1 MFYNMYIQM
10 NFKHT
15 LKHKNDD
22 FWRCLFNANS
32 IAVIGAKAAMGTWG
46 YDAIKAATDAVKAN
60 PKRKAY
66 PVNPNETEIMGLKV
80 YKNVADIPAPVEMA
94 IIVVP
99 AGAVPQV
106 FRDCAAKGV
115 KSAVVISAGFGE
127 VDNNGAKLQ
136 DEINQIAREGGIRFI
151 GPNCTGHADFHTRVG
166 SIGFADMI
174 PTGNMALLSQSGTLG
189 LSIMQIAAA
198 RGIGFSKFVS
208 TGNEADLRLE
218 DYLEYLAND
227 DNTHVISLYIEG
239 LREGRRFFNL
249 AKEITRKKPIIAV
262 KSGTTSGAAKAAR
275 SHTGALSGSDT
286 IYTAAFKQ
294 SGVIRVQDEEEMCDA
309 AICYSLLPLPR
320 GNRVAILTIGGGFGV
335 MTAEDCEKEGLEI
348 AELQPQTIK
357 KMQAIMPS
365 RWVPGNPVDLVGIR
379 TGGKDNTGERC
390 LQFLLED
397 KNVDAIISLLPPMML
412 PPATVNAMKP
422 EQLKAMLKEVESSQA
437 KLYKQLKEYE
447 KPLVYIRRWSPPTAK
462 GVDTTP
468 KMMIPE
474 YSHPRRA
481 ARVFRYLAAYRK
493 YLLQ

>member
-1 MFYNMYIQM
+1 MKTNASLQ
-10 NFKHT
+10 
-15 LKHKNDD
+15 LKTES
-22 FWRCLFNANS
+22 FWRYLFDAKS
-32 IAVIGAKAAMGTWG
+32 IAVIGAKDALGTWG
-46 YDAIKAATDAVKAN
+46 YDAIKAATDSVKAN

-66 PVNPNETEIMGLKV
+66 PVNPNETKIMGLKV
-80 YKNVADIPAPVEMA
+80 YKSILDIPGPVEMA

-99 AGAVPQV
+99 AGVVPQV
-106 FRDCAAKGV
+106 FRQCAEK
-115 KSAVVISAGFGE
+115 KIKTAVIISAGFGE
-127 VDNNGAKLQ
+127 VDANGAKLQ
-136 DEINQIAREGGIRFI
+136 DEINKIAKESGIRFI
-151 GPNCTGHADFHTRVG
+151 GPNCTGHADFHTRVC

-174 PTGNMALLSQSGTLG
+174 PTGQMALLSQSGTLG
-189 LSIMQIAAA
+189 LSIMQTAAR

-208 TGNEADLRLE
+208 TGNEANLRLE

-309 AICYSLLPLPR
+309 AICYSRLPLPR

-335 MTAEDCEKEGLEI
+335 VTAEDCENEGMEI
-348 AELQPQTIK
+348 ATLQPETIK
-357 KMQAIMPS
+357 KMRAIMPS

-379 TGGKDNTGERC
+379 TGSGDNTGERC
-390 LQFLLED
+390 LQLLLED
-397 KNVDAIISLLPPMML
+397 KNVDAIISLLPPML
-412 PPATVNAMKP
+412 LPATMINAMKP
-422 EQLKAMLKEVESSQA
+422 AQLKAMLAEAEKSQA
-437 KLYKQLKEYE
+437 KLYKQLKEYD
-447 KPLVYIRRWSPPTAK
+447 KPLVYVRRWSPPVAS
-462 GVDTTP
+462 GVDSTIKT
-468 KMMIPE
+468 MIPE
-474 YSHPRRA
+474 YDHPRRA

>member
-1 MFYNMYIQM
+1 
-10 NFKHT
+10 
-15 LKHKNDD
+15 
-22 FWRCLFNANS
+22 
-32 IAVIGAKAAMGTWG
+32 
-46 YDAIKAATDAVKAN
+46 
-60 PKRKAY
+60 
-66 PVNPNETEIMGLKV
+66 
-80 YKNVADIPAPVEMA
+80 
-94 IIVVP
+94 
-99 AGAVPQV
+99 
-106 FRDCAAKGV
+106 
-115 KSAVVISAGFGE
+115 
-127 VDNNGAKLQ
+127 
-136 DEINQIAREGGIRFI
+136 
-151 GPNCTGHADFHTRVG
+151 
-166 SIGFADMI
+166 
-174 PTGNMALLSQSGTLG
+174 
-189 LSIMQIAAA
+189 
-198 RGIGFSKFVS
+198 
-208 TGNEADLRLE
+208 
-218 DYLEYLAND
+218 
-227 DNTHVISLYIEG
+227 
-239 LREGRRFFNL
+239 
-249 AKEITRKKPIIAV
+249 
-262 KSGTTSGAAKAAR
+262 
-275 SHTGALSGSDT
+275 
-286 IYTAAFKQ
+286 
-294 SGVIRVQDEEEMCDA
+294 VQDEEEMCDA